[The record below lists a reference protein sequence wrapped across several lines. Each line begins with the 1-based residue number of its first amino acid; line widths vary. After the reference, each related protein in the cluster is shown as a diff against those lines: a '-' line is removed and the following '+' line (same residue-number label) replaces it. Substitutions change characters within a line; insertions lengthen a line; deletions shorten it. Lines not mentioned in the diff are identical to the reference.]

1 MARIDC
7 ISDALISTKI
17 APFLAETLTSS
28 QLVKNLV
35 SGCSAEVIAF
45 PILKDNSG
53 ETLSIVTCI
62 LIFALGSFKVYI
74 ICAGSYFIVAFWT
87 VPNSHHYPIK
97 FYRST
102 FRASSLFLQDSVN
115 RSISLPKGGTIFYTQ
130 PFKSGY
136 FVFISTNQDQSIP
149 LISL

>member
-1 MARIDC
+1 MARNDC

-17 APFLAETLTSS
+17 APFLAETLTS

-45 PILKDNSG
+45 PNLKDNSG

-74 ICAGSYFIVAFWT
+74 IGAGSYFIVAFCT
-87 VPNSHHYPIK
+87 VPNSHYFPIK
-97 FYRST
+97 FY
-102 FRASSLFLQDSVN
+102 
-115 RSISLPKGGTIFYTQ
+115 
-130 PFKSGY
+130 
-136 FVFISTNQDQSIP
+136 
-149 LISL
+149 

>member
-7 ISDALISTKI
+7 ISDVLISTKI

-28 QLVKNLV
+28 ELAKNLV
-35 SGCSAEVIAF
+35 SGCSAEVMAL

-74 ICAGSYFIVAFWT
+74 ICAGSYFIVAFCT

-97 FYRST
+97 F
-102 FRASSLFLQDSVN
+102 N
-115 RSISLPKGGTIFYTQ
+115 
-130 PFKSGY
+130 
-136 FVFISTNQDQSIP
+136 
-149 LISL
+149 